1 MAWKH
6 VIGQREDETLMWTG
20 PTLNLV
26 WILKSSQLI
35 TVTSPSTSLA
45 LFSPGTCCLSSSG
58 SPCSHLSGLACF
70 SPRLATLLVLVS
82 IPDALASVNFH
93 DPCLPILSHATHD
106 PLQYLECEAAPN
118 KITRVICSLSS
129 WPFDGSDVL
138 NPSLVDHN
146 IFLKYSKPVPLWSRS
161 VFHPHC
167 QTRQNHVLWGPSPS
181 VWVFSKSLSST
192 SNSFLYLPLSCF
204 SSFLQ

>member
-1 MAWKH
+1 MKACHWPARGWNPD
-6 VIGQREDETLMWTG
+6 VDWTYPKPSVNSEI
-20 PTLNLV
+20 PTTDH
-26 WILKSSQLI
+26 SDFSFH
-35 TVTSPSTSLA
+35 
-45 LFSPGTCCLSSSG
+45 LFSSVFPWSLLSVSSG

-181 VWVFSKSLSST
+181 VWVFSKSLLST